1 VTKPM
6 PLSWTT
12 LRSAPLVL
20 ALLAGA
26 FLAPSAAR
34 ADDCTWGQPGYRD
47 CVDGKFA
54 RQRELEAQNK
64 PREVMKTVPA
74 SKRPGTLTPLPPPP
88 PAMMLPDMDI
98 TDGRAA
104 TARNQRQT
112 DANQARIRRDAGR
125 DPIMPLPTYP
135 LPMPGQVCPIGGC

>member
-1 VTKPM
+1 MTKPM

-34 ADDCTWGQPGYRD
+34 AEDCTWGQPGYRD
-47 CVDGKFA
+47 CVDGKIA

-88 PAMMLPDMDI
+88 PAMALPGFLLVLRWSLDLI
-98 TDGRAA
+98 SLRARCKGEGRG
-104 TARNQRQT
+104 TPPGRQGSWESC
-112 DANQARIRRDAGR
+112 GR
-125 DPIMPLPTYP
+125 KLR
-135 LPMPGQVCPIGGC
+135 LFL